1 MARTRAL
8 TGIVN
13 APTEA
18 TATHPRPAGQ
28 KPPGQPVELPAR
40 APKPV
45 RLTLDL
51 SPDRHADLVRWCL
64 DAAPAVGTPRVPG
77 QQVLR
82 ALLTRLLTDDQLSRQ
97 IIADLRD
104 SVT

>member
-8 TGIVN
+8 SGIVPGSEPAKPTPA
-13 APTEA
+13 APSA
-18 TATHPRPAGQ
+18 KAD
-28 KPPGQPVELPAR
+28 PVALPAR
-40 APKPV
+40 PPKPV

-51 SPDRHADLVRWCL
+51 PPDRHAELVRWCL
-64 DAAPAVGTPRVPG
+64 DAAPGVGTPRVPG

-82 ALLTRLLTDDQLSRQ
+82 ALLTRLLTDDELSRQ

-104 SVT
+104 LVT